1 VTTTRQVHTRYN
13 GGSWQPATGV
23 ALQRK
28 GRVGVCVDEQPWRA
42 DGDGLTDPTFSFL
55 WDRPSQRSGW
65 QSRRRLPSDLGC
77 RDARR
82 NRRPFFFFARSVP
95 LPPQPSA
102 PSGRCSPDATP
113 VAVAV
118 GALRCRGRFQF
129 YWLASGQ
136 TRASSRPLLL
146 LLPVPLPIRPIPP
159 CMWTCGGRAGTAV
172 RSSHRD
178 GELLD
183 CILYSYTTMAEQSRQ
198 KPRGQ
203 IQKWGYIKSFMHHA

>member
-1 VTTTRQVHTRYN
+1 M
-13 GGSWQPATGV
+13 AAGV

-28 GRVGVCVDEQPWRA
+28 GRVGVCVDEQPWRT

-118 GALRCRGRFQF
+118 GALRCAAVNASIGWPVAKPGLLRARYFCCYQYHYRFVRFLHACGLVEAGQAQRCDPATAMGNCLIA
-129 YWLASGQ
+129 YSTPTRQWLS
-136 TRASSRPLLL
+136 RADKNLEDKFRN
-146 LLPVPLPIRPIPP
+146 
-159 CMWTCGGRAGTAV
+159 GGT
-172 RSSHRD
+172 
-178 GELLD
+178 
-183 CILYSYTTMAEQSRQ
+183 
-198 KPRGQ
+198 
-203 IQKWGYIKSFMHHA
+203 